1 MSAATYGVS
10 GGSTGSE
17 AEESTGDTPRTVS
30 GGGNAAGFGGTFSA
44 TATGVAGGSVTVSA
58 SEGITDVNSYI
69 FSGAGSVQ
77 GGSVATVRYTFEIV
91 GPANG
96 GLPVLIPV
104 DVTMLAHV
112 SAPSLPFEV
121 GDDAP
126 SIVELSDAGVGLNYA
141 SGFFSDNLPMLPGV
155 SVGTH
160 DDYKFFLAGDTG
172 TAAPVVDAQTDQFD
186 GVVMMAANEP
196 ITVSLFAEVD
206 VRFDTI
212 LGFPRPDRHQLLLI
226 RPSRSTTR
234 PLRTTRL

>member
-1 MSAATYGVS
+1 
-10 GGSTGSE
+10 
-17 AEESTGDTPRTVS
+17 
-30 GGGNAAGFGGTFSA
+30 
-44 TATGVAGGSVTVSA
+44 
-58 SEGITDVNSYI
+58 
-69 FSGAGSVQ
+69 
-77 GGSVATVRYTFEIV
+77 
-91 GPANG
+91 
-96 GLPVLIPV
+96 
-104 DVTMLAHV
+104 
-112 SAPSLPFEV
+112 
-121 GDDAP
+121 
-126 SIVELSDAGVGLNYA
+126 
-141 SGFFSDNLPMLPGV
+141 MLPGV